1 MAFLGKSDRSIARK
15 TLSFTVAF
23 SLLAALIMGTLPAA
37 WAAPGSIHEITANWA
52 GSPAPTDAPFGSARI
67 AEFHVNT
74 NDSAAP
80 QLNEPVDNVRATLTA
95 GNGVFTSMPTVC
107 KTTDVDPVS
116 SISADGTTLTCN
128 LGTVLEGTSTVI
140 QAPIRVSGENGGHLT
155 ASGTA
160 TSDEAIAP
168 AGPASPAPLPITYSH
183 GMDLSLVTAPGQE
196 YQGVVQESRTGGDR
210 TFIKMNYS
218 LILDS
223 GSRPGPSSYTF
234 PLNVTGSVAGSM
246 TGFQWESC
254 GPVDPT
260 SRSTGQPYS
269 DPAQPDKTNVPTCTV
284 TGSGAN
290 YSVTASDLTYT
301 LVNTPVNDSMGNPL
315 PGSGAYIASGT
326 IEFSIPTAVSQL
338 TTYTFSAAGS
348 PAFTFTDG
356 ATSPDPQTNNVS
368 SATLPPPGGFSNQ
381 WAGTPTYSRS
391 VWDDNLWVS
400 PGTSQDMPL
409 PIPGI
414 DSEAD
419 YWAAI
424 ANGDPLPLRLYHQA
438 TSRMWEGYV
447 GPGGAQMAGVC
458 TMNQNPSF
466 IPTHMDGGG
475 WSTDGYT
482 NYPTARYFYT
492 TAAIDTKTETCG
504 QAAPGAMWVELAPAA
519 GTSLTDPRIT
529 SDSLM
534 TLPAGVTAVKMTW
547 DPAVDRPTGGS
558 GSTFLRSFGYISP
571 DAPTTGEGW
580 TVGAFNAPDVGA
592 WPGYPELNGWHNLST
607 SPGGINLPGSTYG
620 PNINGQRDAFRLQG
634 PQGVITKA
642 TTETTARPGVP
653 VPYTITA
660 RADNNVTNPPPVS
673 FPVVDTLPEGMVYVP
688 GSASPA
694 PASVSLDGRTIT
706 WDFTNVPANVNQTIT
721 YQAQVPE
728 DGSPTPG
735 SQLTNTAVVSVP
747 GDQRPV
753 GSRSASATVTVP
765 NSSATTLGKSAADNV
780 LSFYGDNSSWELIV
794 NSQDPEVNPFTDTI
808 DILPAVG
815 DGRGTNI
822 DGTYSVTGVDAP
834 ADSTVYY
841 TTAAFADLSN
851 DPRHASNGGAPGSVT
866 GNTVNWSTTPV
877 ANPTAVRIIGP
888 ALEPGASQRISIN
901 FATPAGT
908 DCVAP
913 AAGDNKPGQ
922 VLVNTAN
929 SIAGHTLL
937 PMLSSASTTIGDCYA
952 MDLKKYVLVKGGD
965 PANDADWRDANAS
978 ADYPQYLV
986 GDTVPFRIIA
996 TNKGTGELTN
1006 VLVADSLIPDCG
1018 TTVASIAVGASATV
1032 NCEMTAAVGTTVNTA
1047 TASVTPPD
1055 GPALTP
1061 EDPAG
1066 FLVPEPY
1073 TVVKVADPASGSDVK
1088 PGDVIRY
1095 TVTIT
1100 EPATSAAP
1108 YPNPSISDNLAG
1120 VLDDADY
1127 NDDIT
1132 VVEANSGTASVTGD
1146 TLSWSAGQIM
1156 PGQSVTV
1163 TYSVTVT
1170 GPLDGGDGELLNV
1183 VTPGA
1188 GGDCVPAE
1196 GETAECTTTHLK
1208 GGFTVSKTSD
1218 PASGSSVTEGG
1229 KITYTVQVRQAGPA
1243 AVPGALATD
1252 DLSKVLDD
1260 AAYNGDAVASKGTV
1274 AVDQSAQKLNWTG
1287 DLAVGDVV
1295 TITYSVTTG
1304 TFGAGDGTLTNVVT
1318 PGPGGE
1324 CVPVEGQSTECT
1336 TTHLQ
1341 GGYTVSKTSD
1351 PDNGSNVVEGNRV
1364 TYTVQVR
1371 QTGPGTVTG
1380 ALATDDLGKVL
1391 DDASYNNDAKASAG
1405 AVSVD
1410 QASDKLTW
1418 TGDLAVGDVV
1428 TITYSVTTGAVG
1440 SGDGTLTN
1448 VVAPGVGGVCVP
1460 AEDQN
1465 PDCTTTH
1472 KVISQAVALANT
1484 GTNILSGLGA
1494 ALVLLLAG
1502 FAMVNFRRRRAT
1514 QTVAASSE
1522 GGALL

>member
-1 MAFLGKSDRSIARK
+1 MARK

-23 SLLAALIMGTLPAA
+23 ALLAALIMGTLPAA

-52 GSPAPTDAPFGSARI
+52 GDPAPTDAPFASTRV

-74 NDSAAP
+74 NDADAP

-95 GNGVFTSMPTVC
+95 GNGVFTSMPAVC
-107 KTTDVDPVS
+107 KKTDVDPVS
-116 SISADGTTLTCN
+116 SISADGTTLVCN
-128 LGTVLEGTSTVI
+128 IGTIVEGTSTVI
-140 QAPIRVSGENGGHLT
+140 QAPIRVSGENGGNLT

-183 GMDLSLVTAPGQE
+183 GMDLSLVSAPGQG
-196 YQGVVQESRTGGDR
+196 YQGGIQESRSGGNR

-218 LILDS
+218 LILDA
-223 GSRPGPSSYTF
+223 GSRPGPASYTF
-234 PLNVTGSVAGSM
+234 PVNVTGSVAGAM
-246 TGFQWESC
+246 TGFQFENC
-254 GPVDPT
+254 VPVGAR

-269 DPAQPDKTNVPTCTV
+269 DPAQTDRTNFPTCAV

-290 YSVTASDLTYT
+290 YSVTVSDLTYT
-301 LVNTPVNDSMGNPL
+301 LVNTPVNDSMGSPL

-326 IEFSIPTAVSQL
+326 IEFSIPTPVTVL

-356 ATSPDPQTNNVS
+356 VTSPDPQTNNVS
-368 SATLPPPGGFSNQ
+368 SATLPPPGGFSNH
-381 WAGTPTYSRS
+381 WIGTPTYSRTP
-391 VWDDNLWVS
+391 WDANLWVS

-409 PIPGI
+409 PIPGM
-414 DSEAD
+414 DTYDELV
-419 YWAAI
+419 AASNAGEDVDLRMYMQ
-424 ANGDPLPLRLYHQA
+424 ANS
-438 TSRMWEGYV
+438 TVWESYT
-447 GPGGAQMAGVC
+447 GPGGAQMAGIC
-458 TMNQNPSF
+458 TMNQNPAF
-466 IPTHMDGGG
+466 IPTHVDGGG
-475 WSTDGYT
+475 WDGLIGGVNSYI

-492 TAAIDTKTETCG
+492 TAAINPKTETCG
-504 QAAPGAMWVELAPAA
+504 QTAPSGMWTEISPAA
-519 GTSLTDPRIT
+519 GTSLTDPRVT
-529 SDSLM
+529 TDSLM
-534 TLPAGVTAVKMTW
+534 TLPAGVTGVKMTW
-547 DPAVDRPTGGS
+547 DPAVDRSPH
-558 GSTFLRSFGYISP
+558 TFLRAFGYISP
-571 DAPTTGEGW
+571 DAPTSGEGW
-580 TVGAFNAPDVGA
+580 TVGAFNHPTPGA
-592 WPGYPELNGWHNLST
+592 YPEYPSLNGWHNVS
-607 SPGGINLPGSTYG
+607 SAPGGIDLPGSTFG
-620 PNINGQRDAFRLQG
+620 PNMNGSGDAFRLQG

-642 TTETTARPGVP
+642 TTETTAQPGVP
-653 VPYTITA
+653 IPYTITA
-660 RADNNVTNPPPVS
+660 RADNLVTSPPPVS
-673 FPVVDTLPEGMVYVP
+673 FPVVDTLPEGMVYVQ

-694 PASVSLDGRTIT
+694 PSSVSLDGRTIT
-706 WDFTNVPANVNQTIT
+706 WDFTNVPANVDQTIS

-728 DGSPTPG
+728 DGTPVPG
-735 SQLTNTAVVSVP
+735 SKLTNTAVISVP

-753 GSRSASATVTVP
+753 GARSASATVTVP

-780 LSFYGDNSSWELIV
+780 LSFYGDTSSWELIV
-794 NSQDPEVNPFTDTI
+794 NSQDPVVNPFTDTI
-808 DILPAVG
+808 DILPVAG
-815 DGRGTNI
+815 DAGGTNI
-822 DGTYSVTGVDAP
+822 DGTYTITGVDAP
-834 ADSTVYY
+834 AGSTVYY
-841 TTAAFADLSN
+841 TTWPSGDLSN
-851 DPRHASNGGAPGSVT
+851 DPRDGSNGDAPGSVT
-866 GNTVNWSTTPV
+866 GNSVNWSTTAVP
-877 ANPTAVRIIGP
+877 NPTAVRIIGP

-929 SIAGHTLL
+929 SIAGHTML
-937 PMLSSASTTIGDCYA
+937 PMLSSATAVIGDCYA

-965 PANDADWRDANAS
+965 PANDADWRDANAT

-996 TNKGTGELTN
+996 TNKGSGELTN
-1006 VLVADSLIPDCG
+1006 VLVSDSLIPDCG
-1018 TTVASIAVGASATV
+1018 TTIPSIAVGASATV
-1032 NCEMTAAVGTTVNTA
+1032 NCAMTAAVGTTINTA

-1055 GPALTP
+1055 GPPLEPT
-1061 EDPAG
+1061 DPAG

-1073 TVVKVADPASGSDVK
+1073 TVVKTADPSSGTNVK

-1108 YPNPSISDNLAG
+1108 YPNPSISDSLAG

-1127 NDDIT
+1127 NGDVT
-1132 VVEANSGTASVTGD
+1132 VVEPDSGTATVTGD

-1156 PGQSVTV
+1156 PGQTITL

-1183 VTPGA
+1183 VTPGT
-1188 GGDCVPAE
+1188 GGECVPAE
-1196 GETAECTTTHLK
+1196 GQTTACTTTHLK

-1218 PASGSSVTEGG
+1218 PANGSSVAEGN

-1243 AVPGALATD
+1243 TVPGALATD
-1252 DLSKVLDD
+1252 NLSKVLDD
-1260 AAYNGDAVASKGTV
+1260 AAYNNDATASAGNVT
-1274 AVDQSAQKLNWTG
+1274 VDQASNKLTWTG

-1324 CVPVEGQSTECT
+1324 CVPAEDENPDCT

-1351 PDNGSNVVEGNRV
+1351 PDNGSNVVEGNKV

-1371 QTGPGTVTG
+1371 QTGPGSVT
-1380 ALATDDLGKVL
+1380 AAVATDDLAKVL
-1391 DDASYNNDAKASAG
+1391 DDAAYNNDATASAG
-1405 AVSVD
+1405 SVNVD
-1410 QASDKLTW
+1410 RSSDKLTW
-1418 TGDLAVGDVV
+1418 NGNLSVGDVV

-1448 VVAPGVGGVCVP
+1448 IVTPGIGGVCVP
-1460 AEDQN
+1460 AQDQN

-1472 KVISQAVALANT
+1472 KVTTQAAALANT
-1484 GTNILSGLGA
+1484 GTNILTGLGA
-1494 ALVLLLAG
+1494 ALVLLIAG
-1502 FAMVNFRRRRAT
+1502 LVMVSVRRRRAGQTIAT
-1514 QTVAASSE
+1514 QTTE
-1522 GGALL
+1522 GALP